1 MDAALARNVADE
13 RADLCTV
20 WQIALGGQGGQ
31 GDGIAHTVEFF
42 PPPRGRQPNCTAARP
57 PLWSSPEIRQREQ
70 GMAETPVTE
79 LSFEQAMAELED
91 VVGRLERGDVA
102 LDESIALYERGAAL
116 KKRCEAKL
124 KEAEEKVAAITLDA
138 EGNPTGTALVEGP

>member
-1 MDAALARNVADE
+1 
-13 RADLCTV
+13 
-20 WQIALGGQGGQ
+20 
-31 GDGIAHTVEFF
+31 
-42 PPPRGRQPNCTAARP
+42 
-57 PLWSSPEIRQREQ
+57 
-70 GMAETPVTE
+70 MAQTPVTE
-79 LSFEQAMAELED
+79 LSFEQAMAELEH

-138 EGNPTGTALVEGP
+138 EGAPVGAVPVEGA